1 MMQSVT
7 KVILFSEVNS
17 KFGLPF
23 LQELIQEPS
32 ISVEALVT
40 SPEGK
45 LCSYYIGEPDQ
56 VDLEK
61 EAKDIGI
68 PVLRPDKLNDPNT
81 VELLKNYNADYFILA
96 NYQKILKEDILSIP
110 KVDTINFH
118 PSPLPR
124 YAGLAPFFW
133 MAKNG
138 EKEGGVSCIQVVP
151 EIDAGPILAQLPVVM
166 SGTETALEIRETHF
180 KQSIILLKQVLRKIK
195 NNDFTSKLQLLSNR
209 TYYSQPKEEDYF
221 VNWEQDIESILRT
234 IRAGY
239 PQGALAF
246 NQYNE
251 KIRILSAERTEYPQQ
266 IQSIGVFREHNN
278 KILVST
284 KDGWLHLQMI
294 INDVLSTSTQI
305 DEQEHNEQVVSI

>member
-1 MMQSVT
+1 MIQPVT

-68 PVLRPDKLNDPNT
+68 PVLRPDKLNNSNT
-81 VELLKNYNADYFILA
+81 IELLKNYNADYFIIA

-110 KVDTINFH
+110 KEDTINFH

-138 EKEGGVSCIQVVP
+138 EKEGDVSCIQVVP
-151 EIDAGPILAQLPVVM
+151 EIDAGPILAQMPVVM
-166 SGTETALEIRETHF
+166 SGTETSLEIREIHF
-180 KQSIILLKQVLRKIK
+180 KQSIILLKQVLQKIK
-195 NNDFTSKLQLLSNR
+195 NKDFTSKLQLLSDR

-221 VNWEQDIESILRT
+221 INWELDTESILRT

-239 PQGALAF
+239 PQGAFAF

-251 KIRILSAERTEYPQQ
+251 KIRILHAERTDYPQQ
-266 IQSIGVFREHNN
+266 IQSIGIFREHND

-284 KDGWLHLQMI
+284 KDGWLHLQTI

-305 DEQEHNEQVVSI
+305 EHNEQVVSI

>member
-1 MMQSVT
+1 MIQPVT

-23 LQELIQEPS
+23 LRELIQEPS

-45 LCSYYIGEPDQ
+45 LCSYYIGEPDP

-61 EAKDIGI
+61 EAKKNGI
-68 PVLRPDKLNDPNT
+68 PVLRPNSLNDSNNI
-81 VELLKNYNADYFILA
+81 ELLKTYAADYFIIA
-96 NYQKILKEDILSIP
+96 NYQKILKEAMLSIP
-110 KVDTINFH
+110 KEDTINFH

-138 EKEGGVSCIQVVP
+138 EKSGGVSCIQVVP
-151 EIDAGPILAQLPVVM
+151 EIDAGPILAQMPVVM
-166 SGTETALEIRETHF
+166 SGTETALEIRNIHF
-180 KQSIILLKQVLRKIK
+180 KQSIILLKQVLPKIK
-195 NNDFTSKLQLLSNR
+195 NKNFTSQSQILSNR
-209 TYYSQPKEEDYF
+209 TYYGQPKEEDYF
-221 VNWEQDIESILRT
+221 VNWEQDIETILRT

-239 PQGALAF
+239 PQGAFAF
-246 NQYNE
+246 NQYNQ
-251 KIRILSAERTEYPQQ
+251 KIRILKAERTYYPQP
-266 IQSIGVFREHNN
+266 IQALGVFCEDND

-284 KDGWLHLQMI
+284 KDGWIHLQMI
-294 INDVLSTSTQI
+294 IKETLSTSTQVN
-305 DEQEHNEQVVSI
+305 EQNQHKQVVSI

>member
-1 MMQSVT
+1 MIQPVT
-7 KVILFSEVNS
+7 KVVLFSEVNS

-23 LQELIQEPS
+23 LEELIQEPS

-68 PVLRPDKLNDPNT
+68 PVLRPDKLNDSNT
-81 VELLKNYNADYFILA
+81 IELLKNYNADYFIIA

-110 KVDTINFH
+110 KEDTINFH

-151 EIDAGPILAQLPVVM
+151 EIDAGPILAQMPVVM
-166 SGTETALEIRETHF
+166 SGTETSLEIREIHF
-180 KQSIILLKQVLRKIK
+180 KQSIILLKQVLQKIK
-195 NNDFTSKLQLLSNR
+195 NKDFTSKLQLLCDR

-221 VNWEQDIESILRT
+221 INWELDTESILRT

-239 PQGALAF
+239 PQGAFAF

-251 KIRILSAERTEYPQQ
+251 KIRILHAERTDYPQQ
-266 IQSIGVFREHNN
+266 IQSIGIFREHND

-284 KDGWLHLQMI
+284 KDGWLHLQTI

-305 DEQEHNEQVVSI
+305 EHNEQVVSI